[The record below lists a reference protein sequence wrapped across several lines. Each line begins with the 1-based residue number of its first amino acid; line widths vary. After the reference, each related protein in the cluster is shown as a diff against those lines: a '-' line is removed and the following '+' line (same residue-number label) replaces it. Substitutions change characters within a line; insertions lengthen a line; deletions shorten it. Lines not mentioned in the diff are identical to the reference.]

1 MPTQC
6 CKDTWEK
13 IPDDEPVF
21 ILRGKDL
28 LAPKRVKAWIAAAV
42 ESDIVP
48 DEKILAAKAHYEAMI
63 KFQNEHRDRCK
74 MPD

>member
-1 MPTQC
+1 MPSEC
-6 CKDTWEK
+6 CKTTWNR

-28 LAPKRVKAWIAAAV
+28 LAPLRVKAWIAEAV
-42 ESDIVP
+42 KSGVVP
-48 DEKILAAKAHYEAMI
+48 AEKIEGAKAHYEAMLE
-63 KFQNEHRDRCK
+63 FQKENKVRCK

>member
-1 MPTQC
+1 MPSQC
-6 CKDTWEK
+6 CKDTWDK

-28 LAPKRVKAWIAAAV
+28 LAPQRVKAWIAAAV
-42 ESDIVP
+42 ESDVVP
-48 DEKILAAKAHYEAMI
+48 DDKINGARCHYNDMIVFQKAN
-63 KFQNEHRDRCK
+63 KDRCK